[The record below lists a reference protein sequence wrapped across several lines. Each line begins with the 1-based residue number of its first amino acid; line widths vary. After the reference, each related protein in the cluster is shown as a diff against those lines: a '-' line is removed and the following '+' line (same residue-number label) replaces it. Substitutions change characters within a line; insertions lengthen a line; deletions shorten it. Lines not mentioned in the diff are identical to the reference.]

1 MNKEE
6 RLKLESREKEIDRQK
21 EALERQRLEVQD
33 SWNNY
38 QKECEASQK
47 TDPLAVFS
55 VFTCIGSPFQTTQ
68 ICPTMIAEN
77 R

>member
-38 QKECEASQK
+38 QKECEALRKAREAQSGHAD
-47 TDPLAVFS
+47 TSSSRDLIFAN
-55 VFTCIGSPFQTTQ
+55 C
-68 ICPTMIAEN
+68 
-77 R
+77 